1 MHNFG
6 LATLTGTALAAALI
20 GVAAPASAAPSGNG
34 SAQDT
39 VDRLQSQG
47 YQVILNKTGTAPLSQ
62 CTVVSVR
69 PGHQFTPYTTRD
81 ASDVVV
87 HSFSTVYV
95 NANC

>member
-6 LATLTGTALAAALI
+6 LATLVGTALAAALI

-39 VDRLQSQG
+39 VGALQSKG

-69 PGHQFTPYTTRD
+69 PGHQFAPYTTR
-81 ASDVVV
+81 SDNSVVV
-87 HSFSTVYV
+87 HSVSTVYV
-95 NANC
+95 DANC